1 MITRTIAP
9 SAPIA
14 DIALTI
20 GLGGIETSI
29 WSELKLMALS
39 HEVSFSGIIL
49 VVAITTALWTLRIK
63 IFTKVRISTF
73 VVRDIDVLSHK
84 GRQIIVNIFLDH
96 LWKLRATIF
105 QLFLGSLSFLW
116 SLSGRSLLIC
126 LDVYVPGRTFK
137 WTLRVNLLH

>member
-20 GLGGIETSI
+20 GLRGIETSI
-29 WSELKLMALS
+29 RSELKLMALS
-39 HEVSFSGIIL
+39 HEVSLSGITL
-49 VVAITTALWTLRIK
+49 VVATTTALWTLRIK
-63 IFTKVRISTF
+63 IFTEMRISTF
-73 VVRDIDVLSHK
+73 VVRDIDVLSDK

-105 QLFLGSLSFLW
+105 QLFLGSLSFL
-116 SLSGRSLLIC
+116 
-126 LDVYVPGRTFK
+126 
-137 WTLRVNLLH
+137 